1 MTNNDI
7 RLFIEITKR
16 DAEEAFRR
24 QLEES
29 NRVIEKH
36 IAASR
41 IRCGERP
48 MRTMSRFA
56 GSAKAGF
63 SE

>member
-7 RLFIEITKR
+7 RLFIEVTKR

-41 IRCGERP
+41 ICCGERSLQP
-48 MRTMSRFA
+48 RSRFTY
-56 GSAKAGF
+56 SAKAGF